1 MCQIVLK
8 RCRLRSYLKESPKI
22 AKRLD
27 ATTTT
32 FYAQAMSS
40 LCAPVVF
47 VELLGAVNIIIIVR
61 FAFLSYFSLSLSLSL
76 SISLSFSCISL
87 SLFLINSLI
96 CKVSYIIVPSRIYSL
111 SCISFSHRRSFFL
124 SLSLVLTL
132 SSTKH
137 HTFSFS
143 HNLCL
148 ICISLQSHIFLSFS
162 LSLLFTVSSE
172 Y

>member
-1 MCQIVLK
+1 MCQIGLK

-61 FAFLSYFSLSLSLSL
+61 FAFLSYFSLSLTHTISFFLLYLSL
-76 SISLSFSCISL
+76 SL

>member
-61 FAFLSYFSLSLSLSL
+61 FAFLSYFSLSLSLSQYLFL
-76 SISLSFSCISL
+76 SLVSLSLSFLLTLSSAKYHTLSFPLVFTLFLVSL
-87 SLFLINSLI
+87 SHIADL
-96 CKVSYIIVPSRIYSL
+96 
-111 SCISFSHRRSFFL
+111 SFFL
-124 SLSLVLTL
+124 SLS
-132 SSTKH
+132 
-137 HTFSFS
+137 
-143 HNLCL
+143 
-148 ICISLQSHIFLSFS
+148 
-162 LSLLFTVSSE
+162 